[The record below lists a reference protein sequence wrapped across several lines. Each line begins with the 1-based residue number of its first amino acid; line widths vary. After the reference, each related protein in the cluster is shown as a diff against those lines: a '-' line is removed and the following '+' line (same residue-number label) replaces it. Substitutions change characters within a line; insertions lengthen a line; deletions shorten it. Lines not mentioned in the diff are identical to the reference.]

1 MIQQIKSDLKTA
13 LIEKD
18 KIAANTLRSIM
29 SMYTNEEKNN
39 KDKKIDVES
48 IIKKEIKKRKEAIIL
63 YETNNRDDLKKIE
76 LAEMEVLSKYL
87 PEQIS
92 EQELKKCLMDLKNE
106 ISSNKEFN
114 IGLFIRESIKTYS
127 SKSDNG
133 IISKLCKEIMEG

>member
-1 MIQQIKSDLKTA
+1 MIQQIKSDLKIA

-39 KDKKIDVES
+39 KDKNIDVES

-63 YETNNRDDLKKIE
+63 YESNNRDDLKKIE

-92 EQELKKCLMDLKNE
+92 NQELKKCLIDLKNE

-114 IGLFIRESIKTYS
+114 IGFFIRESIKAYS

-133 IISKLCKEIMEG
+133 TISKLCKEIMEV

>member
-1 MIQQIKSDLKTA
+1 MIQQIKSDLKIA

-39 KDKKIDVES
+39 KDKNIDVES

-63 YETNNRDDLKKIE
+63 YESNNRDDLKKIE

-92 EQELKKCLMDLKNE
+92 DQELKKCLMDLKNE

-114 IGLFIRESIKTYS
+114 IGFFIRESIKAYS

-133 IISKLCKEIMEG
+133 TISKLCKEIMEV

>member
-1 MIQQIKSDLKTA
+1 MIQQIKSDLKVA

-39 KDKKIDVES
+39 KDKSIDVES

-63 YETNNRDDLKKIE
+63 YESNNRDDLKKIE

-92 EQELKKCLMDLKNE
+92 DQELKKCLMDLKNE

-114 IGLFIRESIKTYS
+114 IGFFIRESIKAYS

-133 IISKLCKEIMEG
+133 TISKLCKEIMEG

>member
-1 MIQQIKSDLKTA
+1 MIQQIKSDLKLA
-13 LIEKD
+13 LIKKD

-39 KDKKIDVES
+39 KDKNIDVES

-92 EQELKKCLMDLKNE
+92 DEELKKFLMDLKNE

-114 IGLFIRESIKTYS
+114 IGFFIRESIKTYS

-133 IISKLCKEIMEG
+133 TISKLCKEIMEG

>member
-63 YETNNRDDLKKIE
+63 YETNNGDDLKKIE

-133 IISKLCKEIMEG
+133 TISKLCKEIMEG

>member
-13 LIEKD
+13 IIEKD

-133 IISKLCKEIMEG
+133 TISKLCKEIMEG

>member
-1 MIQQIKSDLKTA
+1 MIQQIKSDLKVA
-13 LIEKD
+13 LIEKN

-39 KDKKIDVES
+39 KDKSIDVES

-63 YETNNRDDLKKIE
+63 YESNNRDDLKKIE

-92 EQELKKCLMDLKNE
+92 DQELKKCLLDLKNE
-106 ISSNKEFN
+106 ISSRSVISISSPSSRSLN
-114 IGLFIRESIKTYS
+114 LFIYI
-127 SKSDNG
+127 
-133 IISKLCKEIMEG
+133 

>member
-1 MIQQIKSDLKTA
+1 MIQQIKSDLKVA

-39 KDKKIDVES
+39 KDKNIDVES

-63 YETNNRDDLKKIE
+63 YESNNRDDLKKIE

-92 EQELKKCLMDLKNE
+92 DQELKKCLMDLKNE

-114 IGLFIRESIKTYS
+114 IGFFIREIIKAYS

-133 IISKLCKEIMEG
+133 TISKLCKEIMEV

>member
-1 MIQQIKSDLKTA
+1 MIQQIKSDLKVA

-39 KDKKIDVES
+39 KDKSIDVES

-63 YETNNRDDLKKIE
+63 YESNKRDDLKKIE

-92 EQELKKCLMDLKNE
+92 DQELKKCLMDLKNE

-114 IGLFIRESIKTYS
+114 IGFFIRESIKAYS

-133 IISKLCKEIMEG
+133 TISKLCKEIMEV

>member
-1 MIQQIKSDLKTA
+1 MIQKIKSDLKVA

-18 KIAANTLRSIM
+18 KIAANTLRSVM
-29 SMYTNEEKNN
+29 SIYTNEEKNN
-39 KDKKIDVES
+39 KDKNIDVES

-63 YETNNRDDLKKIE
+63 YESNNRDDLKKIE

-92 EQELKKCLMDLKNE
+92 DQELKKCLMDLKNE

-114 IGLFIRESIKTYS
+114 IGFFIRESIKAYS

-133 IISKLCKEIMEG
+133 TISKLCKEIMEV

>member
-1 MIQQIKSDLKTA
+1 
-13 LIEKD
+13 
-18 KIAANTLRSIM
+18 M

-39 KDKKIDVES
+39 KDKNIDVES

-63 YETNNRDDLKKIE
+63 YESNNRDDLKKIE

-92 EQELKKCLMDLKNE
+92 DQELKKCLMDLKNE

-114 IGLFIRESIKTYS
+114 IGFFIRESIKAYS

-133 IISKLCKEIMEG
+133 TISKLCKEIMEV

>member
-1 MIQQIKSDLKTA
+1 MIQQIKSDLKVA

-39 KDKKIDVES
+39 KDKNIDVES

-63 YETNNRDDLKKIE
+63 YESNNRDDLKKIE

-114 IGLFIRESIKTYS
+114 IGFFIRESIKAYS

-133 IISKLCKEIMEG
+133 TISKLCKEIMEG

>member
-1 MIQQIKSDLKTA
+1 MIQQIKSDLKLA

-39 KDKKIDVES
+39 KDKNIDIES

-133 IISKLCKEIMEG
+133 TISKLCKEIMEG

>member
-1 MIQQIKSDLKTA
+1 MIQQIKSDLKVA

-39 KDKKIDVES
+39 KDKNIDVES

-63 YETNNRDDLKKIE
+63 YESNNRDDLKKIE

-92 EQELKKCLMDLKNE
+92 DQELKKCLMDLKNE

-114 IGLFIRESIKTYS
+114 IGFFIRESIKAYS

-133 IISKLCKEIMEG
+133 TISKLCKEIMEV

>member
-1 MIQQIKSDLKTA
+1 MIQQIKSDLKVA

-39 KDKKIDVES
+39 KDKNIDVES

-63 YETNNRDDLKKIE
+63 YESNNRDDLKKIE

-92 EQELKKCLMDLKNE
+92 DQELKKCLMDLKNE

-114 IGLFIRESIKTYS
+114 IGFFIRESIKTYS

-133 IISKLCKEIMEG
+133 TISKLCKEIMEV

>member
-1 MIQQIKSDLKTA
+1 MIQQIKSDLKVA

-39 KDKKIDVES
+39 KDKNIDVES

-63 YETNNRDDLKKIE
+63 YESNNRDDLKKIE

-92 EQELKKCLMDLKNE
+92 DQELKKCLMDLKNE

-114 IGLFIRESIKTYS
+114 IGFFIKESIKAYS

-133 IISKLCKEIMEG
+133 TISKLCKEIMEV

>member
-1 MIQQIKSDLKTA
+1 MIQQIKSDLKVA

-29 SMYTNEEKNN
+29 SMYTNEEKSN
-39 KDKKIDVES
+39 KDKNIDVES

-63 YETNNRDDLKKIE
+63 YESNNRDDLKKIE

-92 EQELKKCLMDLKNE
+92 DQELKKCLMDLKNE

-114 IGLFIRESIKTYS
+114 IGFFIRESIKTYS

-133 IISKLCKEIMEG
+133 TISKLCKEIMEG

>member
-1 MIQQIKSDLKTA
+1 MIQQIKSDLKVA

-29 SMYTNEEKNN
+29 SMYTNEEKSN
-39 KDKKIDVES
+39 KDKNIDVES

-63 YETNNRDDLKKIE
+63 YESNNRDDLKKIE

-92 EQELKKCLMDLKNE
+92 DQELKKCLMDLKNE

-114 IGLFIRESIKTYS
+114 IGFFIRESIKAYS

-133 IISKLCKEIMEG
+133 TISKLCKEIMEV

>member
-1 MIQQIKSDLKTA
+1 MIQQIKSDLKVA

-39 KDKKIDVES
+39 KNKSIDVES

-63 YETNNRDDLKKIE
+63 YESNNRDDLKKIE

-92 EQELKKCLMDLKNE
+92 DQELKKCLMDLKNE

-114 IGLFIRESIKTYS
+114 IGFFIRESIKAYS

-133 IISKLCKEIMEG
+133 TISKLCKEIMEA

>member
-1 MIQQIKSDLKTA
+1 MIQQIKSDLKLA

-39 KDKKIDVES
+39 KDKNIDVES

-92 EQELKKCLMDLKNE
+92 ELELKKCLMDLKNE

-133 IISKLCKEIMEG
+133 TISKLCKEIMEG

>member
-1 MIQQIKSDLKTA
+1 MIQQIKSDLKVA
-13 LIEKD
+13 LIEKN

-39 KDKKIDVES
+39 KDKNIDVES

-63 YETNNRDDLKKIE
+63 YESNNRDDLKKIE

-92 EQELKKCLMDLKNE
+92 DQELKKCLMDLKNE

-114 IGLFIRESIKTYS
+114 IGFFIRESIKAYS

-133 IISKLCKEIMEG
+133 TISKLCKEIMEG

>member
-18 KIAANTLRSIM
+18 KIAANTLRSII

-133 IISKLCKEIMEG
+133 TISKLCKEIMEG

>member
-1 MIQQIKSDLKTA
+1 MIQKIKSDLKVA

-18 KIAANTLRSIM
+18 KIAANTLRSVM

-39 KDKKIDVES
+39 KDKNIDVES

-63 YETNNRDDLKKIE
+63 YESNNRDDLKKIE

-92 EQELKKCLMDLKNE
+92 DQELKKCLMDLKNE

-114 IGLFIRESIKTYS
+114 IGFFIRESIKAYS

-133 IISKLCKEIMEG
+133 TISKLCKEIMEV

>member
-1 MIQQIKSDLKTA
+1 MIQQIKSDLKVA

-39 KDKKIDVES
+39 KDKNIDVES

-63 YETNNRDDLKKIE
+63 YESNNRDDLKKIE

-92 EQELKKCLMDLKNE
+92 DQELKKCLMDLKNE

-133 IISKLCKEIMEG
+133 TISKLCKEIMEG

>member
-92 EQELKKCLMDLKNE
+92 DQELKKCLMDLKNE

-133 IISKLCKEIMEG
+133 TISKLCKEIMEG

>member
-1 MIQQIKSDLKTA
+1 MIQQIKSDLKVA

-29 SMYTNEEKNN
+29 SMYTNEEKSN
-39 KDKKIDVES
+39 KDKNIDVES

-63 YETNNRDDLKKIE
+63 YESNNRDDLKKIE

-92 EQELKKCLMDLKNE
+92 DQELKKCLMDLKNE

-114 IGLFIRESIKTYS
+114 IGFFIRESIKAYS

-133 IISKLCKEIMEG
+133 TISKLCKEIMEG

>member
-1 MIQQIKSDLKTA
+1 MIQQIKSDLKVA
-13 LIEKD
+13 LIEKN

-39 KDKKIDVES
+39 KDKNIDVES

-63 YETNNRDDLKKIE
+63 YESNNRDDLKKIE

-92 EQELKKCLMDLKNE
+92 DQELKKCLMDLKNE

-114 IGLFIRESIKTYS
+114 IGFFIRESIKAYS

-133 IISKLCKEIMEG
+133 TISKLCKEIMEV

>member
-1 MIQQIKSDLKTA
+1 MIQQIKSDLKVA

-29 SMYTNEEKNN
+29 SMYTNEEKSN
-39 KDKKIDVES
+39 KDKNIDVES

-63 YETNNRDDLKKIE
+63 YESNNRDDLKKIE

-92 EQELKKCLMDLKNE
+92 DQELKKCLMDLKNE

-114 IGLFIRESIKTYS
+114 IGFFIRESIKTYS

-133 IISKLCKEIMEG
+133 TISKLCKEIMEV

>member
-1 MIQQIKSDLKTA
+1 MIQQIKSDLKIA

-39 KDKKIDVES
+39 KDKNIDVES

-63 YETNNRDDLKKIE
+63 YESNKRDDLKKIE

-92 EQELKKCLMDLKNE
+92 DQELKKCLMDLKNE

-114 IGLFIRESIKTYS
+114 IGFFIRESIKAYS

-133 IISKLCKEIMEG
+133 TISKLCKEIMEV

>member
-1 MIQQIKSDLKTA
+1 MIQKIKSDLKVA

-39 KDKKIDVES
+39 KDKNIDVES

-63 YETNNRDDLKKIE
+63 YESNNRDDLKKIE

-92 EQELKKCLMDLKNE
+92 DEELKKFLMDLKNE

-114 IGLFIRESIKTYS
+114 IGFFIRESIKTYS

-133 IISKLCKEIMEG
+133 TISKLCKEIMEG

>member
-1 MIQQIKSDLKTA
+1 MIQQIKSDLKVA

-39 KDKKIDVES
+39 KDKNIDVES

-63 YETNNRDDLKKIE
+63 YESNNRDDLKKIE

-114 IGLFIRESIKTYS
+114 IGFFIRESIKAYS

-133 IISKLCKEIMEG
+133 TISKLCKEIMEV

>member
-1 MIQQIKSDLKTA
+1 MIQQIKSDLKVA
-13 LIEKD
+13 LIEKN

-39 KDKKIDVES
+39 KDKSIDVES

-63 YETNNRDDLKKIE
+63 YESNNRDDLKKIE

-92 EQELKKCLMDLKNE
+92 DQELKKCLMDLKNE

-114 IGLFIRESIKTYS
+114 IGFFIRESIKAYS

-133 IISKLCKEIMEG
+133 TISKLCKEIMEV

>member
-1 MIQQIKSDLKTA
+1 MIQQIKSDLKVA

-39 KDKKIDVES
+39 KDKSIDVES

-63 YETNNRDDLKKIE
+63 YESNNRDDLKKIE

-92 EQELKKCLMDLKNE
+92 DQELKKCLMDLKNE

-114 IGLFIRESIKTYS
+114 IGFFIRESIKAYS

-133 IISKLCKEIMEG
+133 KISKLCKEIMEG

>member
-1 MIQQIKSDLKTA
+1 MIQQIKSDLKVA

-39 KDKKIDVES
+39 KDKSIDVES

-63 YETNNRDDLKKIE
+63 YESNNRDDLKKIE

-92 EQELKKCLMDLKNE
+92 YQELKKCLMDLKNE

-114 IGLFIRESIKTYS
+114 IGFFIRESIKAYS

-133 IISKLCKEIMEG
+133 TISKLCKEIMEV

>member
-1 MIQQIKSDLKTA
+1 MIQKIKSDLKVA

-18 KIAANTLRSIM
+18 KIAANTLRSII

-39 KDKKIDVES
+39 KDKNIDVES

-63 YETNNRDDLKKIE
+63 YESNNRDDLKKIE

-92 EQELKKCLMDLKNE
+92 DQELKKCLMDLKNE

-114 IGLFIRESIKTYS
+114 IGFFIRESIKAYS

-133 IISKLCKEIMEG
+133 TISKLCKEIMEV

>member
-1 MIQQIKSDLKTA
+1 MIQQIKSDLKVA

-39 KDKKIDVES
+39 KDKNIDVES

-63 YETNNRDDLKKIE
+63 YESNNRDDLKKIE

-92 EQELKKCLMDLKNE
+92 DQELKKCLMDLKNE

-114 IGLFIRESIKTYS
+114 IGFFIRESIKAYS

-133 IISKLCKEIMEG
+133 TISKLCKEIMEG

>member
-92 EQELKKCLMDLKNE
+92 DQELKKCLMDLKNE

-114 IGLFIRESIKTYS
+114 IGFFIRESIKAYS

-133 IISKLCKEIMEG
+133 TISKLCKEIMEG

>member
-133 IISKLCKEIMEG
+133 TISKLCKEIMEG

>member
-1 MIQQIKSDLKTA
+1 MIQQIKSDLKVA

-39 KDKKIDVES
+39 KDKSIDVES

-63 YETNNRDDLKKIE
+63 YESNNRDDLKKIE

-92 EQELKKCLMDLKNE
+92 DQELKKCLMDLKNE

-114 IGLFIRESIKTYS
+114 IGFFIRESIKAYS

-133 IISKLCKEIMEG
+133 TISKLCKEIIEG